1 MARDNGVHDRRL
13 WRSLALRT
21 GLMTVAWGAVLV
33 AYVTWFSRL
42 AEYQELVERFR
53 ALGESSPVAAIGVYW
68 LVMLAALM
76 LPLSSSALLLLVG
89 LEAFGR
95 TTTFLT
101 GLTAGGVAAGLSYA
115 LASRIVALG
124 RPARLARRLE
134 TGRHLLSRWPRAT
147 WLAVFLARATP
158 NPLYD
163 VWGYAAGAL
172 RIPVRAYLVASF
184 LGGILPLALVCFA
197 WPELAR
203 EKILD
208 EAATSRS
215 ASAAASLRPAA
226 TKLLDTP
233 APERHRRRRDDRG
246 GAE

>member
-1 MARDNGVHDRRL
+1 MARDNCDYDRRL
-13 WRSLALRT
+13 WRSITLRT

-33 AYVTWFSRL
+33 AYMTWFSRL
-42 AEYQELVERFR
+42 AGYQELVERFR
-53 ALGESSPVAAIGVYW
+53 AIGESSPLSAIGVYW

-95 TTTFLT
+95 TTTFLV

-115 LASRIVALG
+115 LASKIVALG
-124 RPARLARRLE
+124 RPARLARRLD
-134 TGRHLLSRWPRAT
+134 TGRRLLAQWPRAT

-163 VWGYAAGAL
+163 AWGYAAGAL

-203 EKILD
+203 EKLLG
-208 EAATSRS
+208 EAATSRPP
-215 ASAAASLRPAA
+215 SAAASLRPAA
-226 TKLLDTP
+226 LKLLDTA
-233 APERHRRRRDDRG
+233 APESPARRWDDPG
-246 GAE
+246 GAR